1 MAAILAVRL
10 SYKEESWSSAA
21 GGRLGPL
28 GIKDSRWRQTEKC
41 GKVGKTEDVELVDVV
56 LGGVPAVDSAVVD
69 GVLGRVEVVHVEDE
83 EKKWVESLSRCWD

>member
-1 MAAILAVRL
+1 MAAILAVRS

-41 GKVGKTEDVELVDVV
+41 GKVGKVEDVELVDVV
-56 LGGVPAVDSAVVD
+56 LGGVPAVDGAVVD